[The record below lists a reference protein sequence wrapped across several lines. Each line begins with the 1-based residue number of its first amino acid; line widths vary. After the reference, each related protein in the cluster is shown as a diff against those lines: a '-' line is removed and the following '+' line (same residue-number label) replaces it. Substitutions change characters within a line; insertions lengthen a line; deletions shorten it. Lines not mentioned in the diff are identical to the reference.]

1 MGRGSVQP
9 SKGRLVQVV
18 ILEKT
23 WRGVN
28 EHRAESVAEGFRF
41 ANCITVAGRS
51 ETGNIRLRYAREIVE
66 RGPEKLGHAVRTS
79 DIGVAGTKSPEH
91 KRRGSD
97 ILFK

>member
-1 MGRGSVQP
+1 MNKELSPSLRGFALQIALQLPDDQRQAISV
-9 SKGRLVQVV
+9 
-18 ILEKT
+18 
-23 WRGVN
+23 
-28 EHRAESVAEGFRF
+28 
-41 ANCITVAGRS
+41 
-51 ETGNIRLRYAREIVE
+51 LRYAREIVE

>member
-1 MGRGSVQP
+1 MSKELSP
-9 SKGRLVQVV
+9 SLR
-18 ILEKT
+18 
-23 WRGVN
+23 
-28 EHRAESVAEGFRF
+28 RF
-41 ANCITVAGRS
+41 ALQIALQLPDDQRQAISV
-51 ETGNIRLRYAREIVE
+51 LRYAREIVE

>member
-1 MGRGSVQP
+1 MSKELSPSLRGFALQIALQLPDDQRQAISV
-9 SKGRLVQVV
+9 
-18 ILEKT
+18 
-23 WRGVN
+23 
-28 EHRAESVAEGFRF
+28 
-41 ANCITVAGRS
+41 
-51 ETGNIRLRYAREIVE
+51 LRYAREIVE